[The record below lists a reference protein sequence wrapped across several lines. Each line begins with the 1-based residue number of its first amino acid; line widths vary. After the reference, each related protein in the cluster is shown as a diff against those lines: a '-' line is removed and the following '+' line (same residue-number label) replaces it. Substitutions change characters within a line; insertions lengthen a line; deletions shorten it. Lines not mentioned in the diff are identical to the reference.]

1 MDDKLNALSPD
12 RKTGELYK
20 QKDKLNEIQAQLK
33 EMPVLEDSID
43 TTIRHIKDTEKLMEK
58 LSLQKQHIKKELD
71 KASYYNEMQSILKQ
85 YNIYSRQLEEKDK
98 PMKKSLKNM
107 AGFQILMMFV

>member
-43 TTIRHIKDTEKLMEK
+43 TAISHIKHIEKLMEK
-58 LSLQKQHIKKELD
+58 LSLEKKHIKEELD
-71 KASYYNEMQSILKQ
+71 KAGYYNECK
-85 YNIYSRQLEEKDK
+85 
-98 PMKKSLKNM
+98 
-107 AGFQILMMFV
+107 AF